1 MWMAVSLA
9 ILFICGTAFGYAVYM
24 IWIALDSYSVCENV
38 YDMITDQVREESEE
52 DGNSGLSLPSID
64 FDELEKLNPD
74 IIGWLYCPDTPI
86 NYPVLQGADNSFY
99 LTHLADG
106 SEGIYGAI
114 FLDFESSFEDR
125 HSIIY
130 GHHMKNRSMFASL
143 TNYSE
148 QRYYD
153 EHPTFYLITRSKT
166 YEISLFSGFTT
177 TAASR
182 AFERVFDSD
191 SFREWIQWLKNQSD
205 FQPGIVVRDTDRVMI
220 FSTCAFFQQCESRSK
235 TTSCS
240 TSSCS
245 VNPFGTD

>member
-1 MWMAVSLA
+1 MWMAVSLV
-9 ILFICGTAFGYAVYM
+9 ILFICGAAFGYAVYM

-38 YDMITDQVREESEE
+38 YDTITDQVRKENEE
-52 DGNSGLSLPSID
+52 DGDSGLSLPSID

-106 SEGIYGAI
+106 SEGIYGAL

-130 GHHMKNRSMFASL
+130 GHHMKNGSMFASL

-148 QRYYD
+148 QSYYD
-153 EHPTFYLITRSKT
+153 EHPTFYLITRSGT

-177 TAASR
+177 TATSR
-182 AFERVFDSD
+182 AFERVFDSTAALQ
-191 SFREWIQWLKNQSD
+191 EWLQWMQEMSD
-205 FQPGIVVRDTDRVMI
+205 FQSETLITDMGKVVSM
-220 FSTCAFFQQCESRSK
+220 STCAYSFNNARYVLTGIINQK
-235 TTSCS
+235 
-240 TSSCS
+240 
-245 VNPFGTD
+245 